1 MNDSIPQRVAGI
13 AAIVLVVT
21 LVVSGFVLQPSGM
34 PKPND
39 AAAKWASFIAEHRS
53 RLEVS
58 SVLEKNNEVRRFAVQ
73 QTGLAKQKQ
82 LRKIAYRATCGVSSL
97 CRNLVDESN
106 QKNQCG

>member
-58 SVLEKNNEVRRFAVQ
+58 NYVGGIAIVALLFFASALSNVFARTPSYAAVMNVL
-73 QTGLAKQKQ
+73 
-82 LRKIAYRATCGVSSL
+82 LRPS
-97 CRNLVDESN
+97 
-106 QKNQCG
+106 